1 MESAEATLT
10 RLQELP
16 LEAKDALAKEIQQR
30 LDRVNRAAEDIRTKA
45 ITIASDPIAVL
56 TKKNDGK

>member
-1 MESAEATLT
+1 M
-10 RLQELP
+10 
-16 LEAKDALAKEIQQR
+16 EAKDALAKEIQRR
-30 LDRVNRAAEDIRTKA
+30 LDKVNRAAEEIRTKA